1 MSEDGQNKAEGAPA
15 AAAAAGTM
23 DVFQALQQV
32 LKTALIHDGVARG
45 LRECV
50 KALDRR
56 EAHLC
61 VLASNCDEPN
71 YLALVRALCDEHK
84 IKLIK
89 VPESKQLGE
98 WVGLCKID
106 DEGTSTRRR
115 ADFFLLFLCVRAW
128 PFKRRSHS
136 PICTRTHAQAM
147 RARLCRARAPSSRTL
162 ARTRTRCRFCWVRVV
177 TWLSRFFV
185 DALV

>member
-15 AAAAAGTM
+15 AAAAAATGTM

-71 YLALVRALCDEHK
+71 FVALVRALCDEHS

-106 DEGTSTRRR
+106 EEGNARKVVPCACAVVKDFGEDSNALQILLDYLKTRGS
-115 ADFFLLFLCVRAW
+115 AE
-128 PFKRRSHS
+128 
-136 PICTRTHAQAM
+136 
-147 RARLCRARAPSSRTL
+147 
-162 ARTRTRCRFCWVRVV
+162 
-177 TWLSRFFV
+177 
-185 DALV
+185 